1 MNGVTHHAAPW
12 TLAANRTLTDLLELK
27 VNRTTG
33 GCEWRRFHCEL
44 SEQERLDAA
53 AWLVADEIVSLRCNQ
68 AQSIADL
75 WVTAAKGEAIPEGA
89 DLDTIRPFIEPSFG
103 LPPNGIASDH
113 GQGYVAEIVWRMLAK
128 EQQSP
133 GRELIY
139 LARPDPDV
147 HSPGADGFAI
157 YKQGDEFVYRLWE
170 IKKRGGGGALSP
182 TISAAYSQL
191 AAKAE
196 RYLAKVTALSEVDS
210 NDELAATFGQLVPR
224 WKRAHPSAG
233 VGVAVAADTTSLPV
247 TAFSTMHQHFPA
259 IAANEG
265 CLEGCL
271 VGLGNFA
278 EFCDYVRTLLWNGL
292 SNTTP

>member
-1 MNGVTHHAAPW
+1 MTSVVHHAAPW
-12 TLAANRTLTDLLELK
+12 TLAANRTLTDLLELQ

-53 AWLVADEIVSLRCNQ
+53 AWLVANEIVSLRCNQ

-75 WVTAAKGEAIPEGA
+75 WATAAKGEPVPDGV
-89 DLDTIRPFIEPSFG
+89 DLDVVQPFIEPSFG

-113 GQGYVAEIVWRMLAK
+113 GQGYVAEVVWRILAE
-128 EQQSP
+128 EQQFP
-133 GRELIY
+133 DRELIY

-157 YKQGDEFVYRLWE
+157 YKQDDEFIYRLWE
-170 IKKRGGGGALSP
+170 IKKREGGGPLSP

-191 AAKAE
+191 SAKAE
-196 RYLAKVTALSEVDS
+196 RYLAKVTALSEVES

-224 WKRAHPSAG
+224 WKCAHPSAG
-233 VGVAVAADTTSLPV
+233 VGVAVAADTASLPV
-247 TAFSTMHQHFPA
+247 TAFSTIHQRFPA
-259 IAANEG
+259 IAANDG

-271 VGLGNFA
+271 VGLGDFA
-278 EFCDYVRTLLWNGL
+278 EFFHYVRTLLWNGL